1 MDDRRLEVL
10 LAAVEEGSLSKAAAR
25 CHCTQSAVTQ
35 LVNSI
40 EAELGCKVL
49 SRSYSGVQLTEV
61 GHALYPAIHD
71 AYEAL
76 SRLEMEAER
85 LARSSAHV
93 RLGAYPSIVQSWL
106 PSAIAAFA
114 HAQPT
119 ATFDIRIGSND
130 LAGLLRDG
138 DVDVLLCD
146 DWLFEDAFS
155 GMSRSDYRNGKPGGN
170 AATATW
176 TPLKDD
182 PFRAVVPVGLGYED
196 GKPIARNELF
206 EHPYIFDTKY
216 VYAQY
221 LTGEVDS
228 IVKVSSDDPA
238 SIVSMVASG
247 MGITVLPEL
256 SLRSVPDGV
265 TIHDIDPP
273 GKRMLGAVLP
283 ANATRLATGFVK
295 FLTQH
300 LA

>member
-10 LAAVEEGSLSKAAAR
+10 LAAVEEGSLSKAATR

-49 SRSYSGVQLTEV
+49 SRSHSGVRLTEA
-61 GHALYPAIHD
+61 GRALYPAIHD

-85 LARSSAHV
+85 LARNSAHV

-106 PSAIAAFA
+106 PGAIASFS
-114 HAQPT
+114 HAQPS

-130 LAGLLRDG
+130 LADLLRDG

-155 GMSRSDYRNGKPGGN
+155 GMPRNSRHIGKLGRN

-182 PFRAVVPVGLGYED
+182 PFRAVVPAGLGYKD

-206 EHPYIFDTKY
+206 AHPYIFDTKY

-221 LTGEVDS
+221 LTSEVDS
-228 IVKVSSDDPA
+228 IVKVTSDDPA
-238 SIVSMVASG
+238 SIVSMVANG

-273 GKRMLGAVLP
+273 GRRILGAVLP
-283 ANATRLATGFVK
+283 ANATKMTRNFIG
-295 FLTQH
+295 FLTEH